1 MAAQRMSSE
10 DNMMSKAKGIEY
22 LELRKNFIIFLITS
36 NLRSHINKIRLYYG
50 IFHQITIKNDYIKKR
65 KKKKQQDQR
74 SNYSTVKEYLDF
86 LLCFPSSFSSS
97 FLLLYFI
104 MHDVL

>member
-50 IFHQITIKNDYIKKR
+50 IFHQITIKNGYIQKEAT
-65 KKKKQQDQR
+65 R
-74 SNYSTVKEYLDF
+74 SK
-86 LLCFPSSFSSS
+86 
-97 FLLLYFI
+97 I
-104 MHDVL
+104 